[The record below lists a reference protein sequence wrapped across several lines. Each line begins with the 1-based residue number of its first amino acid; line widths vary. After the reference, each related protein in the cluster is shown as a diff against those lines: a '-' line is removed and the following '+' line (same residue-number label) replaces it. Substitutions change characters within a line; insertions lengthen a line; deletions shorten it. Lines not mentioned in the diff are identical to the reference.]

1 MGSLGDSGGKELIL
15 NTSSPILI
23 ELTRLENLLRDKER
37 ELAAAQNE
45 NKALK
50 GSEFLKD
57 KAVLELSS
65 GLRKFEQK
73 LESAEKQIEDKN
85 LEIKKLIGEKK
96 AALSAQFAAEATLR
110 RIHANPK
117 EEDDAVSVGTLTAP
131 LEAEIKMYKNE
142 ISALQ
147 EDRKA
152 SSRLL
157 KSKELALVEAEKN
170 LNAALER
177 ALMVENLQNQNL
189 ELKKRVEICLEENKF
204 QEKINHQKV
213 IEVEKLSQTIQE
225 LEECI
230 LVGGKAANA
239 VRDYQRQVAELN
251 EVRKTLE
258 RELAKT
264 KISANRVATVVANE
278 WKDEGDKVMPVK
290 QWLEERKFLQG
301 EIQRLKDKLV
311 ISERS
316 AKAES
321 QLKDKFKLR
330 LRTLEDCFKQVT
342 ASSTIKTT
350 NSDQNII
357 FSSSNNA
364 QQKRSMSQPRA
375 TFASA
380 SKLSVKQQS
389 NSATRSADSAKTLLR
404 SNSLK
409 GNFISSENVIRKNL
423 RTSRSKFY
431 DESGKE
437 NVAKR
442 NNVDD
447 HEHVG
452 DSIPQE
458 NDDSEVTTN
467 EHHNIESNTE
477 NQQDLCEDFVSG
489 FLYDRLQKEVIILR
503 KLQEEKDEM
512 LNVKD
517 DDIKLL
523 KRKVDALTKAM
534 EVETKI
540 MRRAVAAREKEALQ
554 KSEDNKQKIRTANM
568 IRRTLKL

>member
-23 ELTRLENLLRDKER
+23 EFTRLENLLRDKER
-37 ELAAAQNE
+37 ELGAAQNE
-45 NKALK
+45 IKALK

-65 GLRKFEQK
+65 ELRKLEQK
-73 LESAEKQIEDKN
+73 LENAEKQIEDKN

-117 EEDDAVSVGTLTAP
+117 EEDAVSVGTLTAP

-152 SSRLL
+152 SGRLL

-189 ELKKRVEICLEENKF
+189 ELKKRIEICLEENKF

-258 RELAKT
+258 RELAKM

-316 AKAES
+316 AKAEA

-330 LRTLEDCFKQVT
+330 LRTLEDCFKQVS

-350 NSDQNII
+350 NSGQNII

-375 TFASA
+375 AFAAA

-409 GNFISSENVIRKNL
+409 GNFLSSENVLRKNL
-423 RTSRSKFY
+423 RTSRSKFH

-442 NNVDD
+442 NNIDD

-458 NDDSEVTTN
+458 NDDSEDTTN

-477 NQQDLCEDFVSG
+477 NQQDLCEDMVSG

-503 KLQEEKDEM
+503 KLQEEKDEV
-512 LNVKD
+512 LNAKD
-517 DDIKLL
+517 DDIKFLQ
-523 KRKVDALTKAM
+523 RKVDALTKAM
-534 EVETKI
+534 EVEAKI
-540 MRRAVAAREKEALQ
+540 MRRAVAAREKEVLP

-568 IRRTLKL
+568 VRRTLKL